1 MAIQRGTLHYLTSLV
16 MRLNTR
22 FESSHSS
29 MTLFP
34 IINASDCEVMGLKTE
49 ERDDDTGGSPCAL
62 RCSQAT
68 APSLPTLSL
77 LPQIYPWLSTSIPFI
92 VFLFNA
98 VIHAAVALSKR
109 LEDQNWIDR
118 YYLILGV

>member
-1 MAIQRGTLHYLTSLV
+1 MILAAVRVLSAVPRPPHRHYQHCL
-16 MRLNTR
+16 
-22 FESSHSS
+22 
-29 MTLFP
+29 
-34 IINASDCEVMGLKTE
+34 C
-49 ERDDDTGGSPCAL
+49 C
-62 RCSQAT
+62 
-68 APSLPTLSL
+68 

>member
-1 MAIQRGTLHYLTSLV
+1 
-16 MRLNTR
+16 
-22 FESSHSS
+22 

-68 APSLPTLSL
+68 APSSPTLSL

-109 LEDQNWIDR
+109 LEDQN
-118 YYLILGV
+118 